1 MSADVLSTPTSDGP
15 AGGDLAGYHRQ
26 RLTWQPAEGEAGTET
41 TRVTVPLDYRDPAG
55 RTIEIAVARRPAGDP
70 GRRIGVLMI
79 APDDPGNRGIPLI
92 GQLVGALPAEVL
104 DRFDLVAFDHRFS
117 GDSHPIEV
125 DWTPEER
132 LWVFHRPQ
140 SITEEIRFQSKVA
153 AKVADVALDLLPY
166 ASTRN
171 VARDMDVVRA
181 ALGEEKISYLGWS
194 YGTYLGAVYTQLF
207 GERADRV
214 VLDSVLSPDWPWR
227 GLFLNVAASTEAAV
241 NRWCGWAAA
250 RDGELRLGDT
260 AATVRSRYD
269 ELLDRAG
276 REPLAVPGLPMPLD
290 RFALE
295 FFTVVMLTADRTY
308 PLLGAVLKAAV
319 HGEPVPGPAVGELMG
334 LVNQRQDSTPAG
346 QLAILCGESSWPRDL
361 DRYEAEMAS
370 VGAELPFIGRTL
382 ASVKAGAFW
391 PTSPVEP
398 LTEIGPGNSAR
409 SILLVQSEADIFTRA
424 VGAWRLRE
432 LLPENSRLV
441 LAADTA
447 CHKLFPFGGHPVVN
461 ELTTRYLLTGELPER
476 DVTVENHQESA

>member
-1 MSADVLSTPTSDGP
+1 MSTDVLSTPAGDEPAADGLAGFHRQSLTWEPATEP
-15 AGGDLAGYHRQ
+15 AG
-26 RLTWQPAEGEAGTET
+26 AER

-55 RTIEIAVARRPAGDP
+55 RTIEIAVARQPAGDP
-70 GRRIGVLMI
+70 ANRIGVLMI
-79 APDDPGNRGIPLI
+79 APDDPGNRGIPLL
-92 GQLVGALPAEVL
+92 GQLVGSLPAEVL

-140 SITEEIRFQSKVA
+140 SLDAEIRFQSKVA

-171 VARDMDVVRA
+171 VARDMDVIRA
-181 ALGEEKISYLGWS
+181 ALGVETVSYLGWS
-194 YGTYLGAVYTQLF
+194 YGTYLGAVYSQLF
-207 GERADRV
+207 GGRTDRV

-241 NRWCGWAAA
+241 RRWCQWAAA
-250 RDGELRLGDT
+250 RDGDLRLGAD
-260 AATVRSRYD
+260 AAEVRARYD
-269 ELLDRAG
+269 ELLERAG
-276 REPLAVPGLPMPLD
+276 TEPLAVPGLPMPLD

-295 FFTVVMLTADRTY
+295 FFTVVMLTTDRTY

-319 HGEPVPGPAVGELMG
+319 HGEPLPGPSVGELMG

-370 VGAELPFIGRTL
+370 VATELPFIGRTL
-382 ASVKAGAFW
+382 ATVKAGAFW

-398 LTEIGPGNSAR
+398 LTEIGPGNTAR
-409 SILLVQSEADIFTRA
+409 SVLLVQSEADIFTRA

-432 LLPENSRLV
+432 LLPDNSRLV

-461 ELTTRYLLTGELPER
+461 ELVTRYLVTGELPEK
-476 DVTVENHQESA
+476 DVTVDNHQELA